1 MKILID
7 NVAIYTA
14 NPSKKF
20 ISRGYLYVDK
30 GLITAVGEG
39 EPPPELEFADYI
51 IEGKYSIV
59 IPGFV
64 VGIGNIIDYIFRFK
78 ALTKNKYEILS
89 TLTINDVQ
97 TLLSIAL
104 ASLTLNGVTSII
116 TYVSPINH
124 KILTGLAL
132 AANECWIRVRMLIPV
147 EDMDTND
154 VEDIIRNVLKSVKE
168 PEAITKGV
176 ISFGFYLRKNINK
189 DVIELAKSL
198 NARLYIDDTLVVNDL
213 VQQNPRDFMVLTQTE
228 IKEITKIER
237 ISVTSATLWKKG
249 RGFIA
254 FDPLNLH
261 PRVLITSLNKVLE
274 DPRTIVDILCHYN
287 PVNLDIGNKS
297 IEGGNVA
304 DIIILDY
311 SKPPVGPI
319 PISEIDIV
327 DEISIANYMVET
339 SLIAGELT
347 VDQGLTLN
355 IGDKHVRKAQAILDS
370 LKH

>member
-1 MKILID
+1 MKILVD

-14 NPSKKF
+14 TPSKKF
-20 ISRGYLYVDK
+20 IDKGYLYIDK

-51 IEGKYSIV
+51 IEGKYSV
-59 IPGFV
+59 VVPGFV
-64 VGIGNIIDYIFRFK
+64 VGVGNIIDYIFRFK
-78 ALTKNKYEILS
+78 ALTRDKYEILS

-104 ASLTLNGVTSII
+104 ASLTLNGVTSVI
-116 TYVSPINH
+116 TYVTPVNH
-124 KILTGLAL
+124 KILTGLTL

-147 EDMDTND
+147 EDIDINA
-154 VEDIIRNVLKSVKE
+154 VEDIIRNALKSVKE

-176 ISFGFYLRKNINK
+176 ISFGFYVRKNVNR
-189 DVIELAKSL
+189 DTIELAKSL
-198 NARLYIDDTLVVNDL
+198 NARLYIDDALVVNDL
-213 VQQNPRDFMVLTQTE
+213 VRQNPKDFIVLTQAE
-228 IKEITKIER
+228 ISEITGIER
-237 ISVTSATLWKKG
+237 ISVTSAMLWKKG
-249 RGFIA
+249 RGFVS
-254 FDPLNLH
+254 FDPLNLN
-261 PRVLITSLNKVLE
+261 PRILITSLNKTLE
-274 DPRTIVDILCHYN
+274 DPQTIVDILCHYN

-311 SKPPVGPI
+311 SKPPIGPI
-319 PISEIDIV
+319 PISETDV
-327 DEISIANYMVET
+327 VEEISLANYMVET

-347 VDQGLTLN
+347 IDQGLTLN

-370 LKH
+370 LKR